1 MENIKK
7 CFTEEHKEI
16 DAITFCPDC
25 RIYMCNKCE
34 NNHSSFFK
42 NHHSYNLNKEEEIF
56 TEYCKEK
63 NHTIKLEYY
72 CKNHNQLCCA
82 ACIAKLNENGDGQH
96 KDCEIYTIKNIKDEK
111 KNKLKDNIKCLEELE
126 TKFNENMNE
135 LKDIIQKNE
144 KNKEDLK
151 LYIQNIFTKMRN
163 NLNDREDELLL
174 EIDKVFN
181 DKYLC
186 EDLIKKAEKL
196 PKAIKLSLN
205 KGKLVDKEWDNNNL
219 ISYINNCINIENNI
233 KDINSINENINKYKK
248 INIEFIPKDKSLDNF
263 LENIRSFGKIIDYTS
278 IKYSFRECPINM
290 KENRRYIVTGENKNI
305 VTKIA
310 NTDSMGT
317 ICENELDK
325 SIEEHKW
332 KIKIL
337 KTYDKKINI
346 GVAPIDFDIYSN
358 KHYNSCGYYLYCYD
372 STLYSGPPFNYNGKN
387 VNLSKIKDEII
398 VVMNMKKRTLK
409 FIINNEDK
417 GDSYT
422 DIPIDKPLFPAVL
435 LYHKNDSVEI
445 TAYH

>member
-7 CFTEEHKEI
+7 CFTEEHNEI

-82 ACIAKLNENGDGQH
+82 ACIAKLNEIGDGQH
-96 KDCEIYTIKNIKDEK
+96 KECNVCIISKIKDEK

-205 KGKLVDKEWDNNNL
+205 KGKLVDKELDSNNL
-219 ISYINNCINIENNI
+219 ILMKILINI
-233 KDINSINENINKYKK
+233 KK
-248 INIEFIPKDKSLDNF
+248 
-263 LENIRSFGKIIDYTS
+263 
-278 IKYSFRECPINM
+278 
-290 KENRRYIVTGENKNI
+290 
-305 VTKIA
+305 
-310 NTDSMGT
+310 
-317 ICENELDK
+317 
-325 SIEEHKW
+325 
-332 KIKIL
+332 
-337 KTYDKKINI
+337 
-346 GVAPIDFDIYSN
+346 
-358 KHYNSCGYYLYCYD
+358 
-372 STLYSGPPFNYNGKN
+372 
-387 VNLSKIKDEII
+387 
-398 VVMNMKKRTLK
+398 
-409 FIINNEDK
+409 
-417 GDSYT
+417 
-422 DIPIDKPLFPAVL
+422 
-435 LYHKNDSVEI
+435 
-445 TAYH
+445 